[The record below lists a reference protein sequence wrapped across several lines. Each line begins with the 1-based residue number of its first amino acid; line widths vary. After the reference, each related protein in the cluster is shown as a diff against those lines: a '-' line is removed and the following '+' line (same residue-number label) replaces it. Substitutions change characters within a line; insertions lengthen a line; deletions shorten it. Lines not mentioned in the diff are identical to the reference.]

1 MELRH
6 LRYFVAVAEAMNFSK
21 AAHSLHMAQPPL
33 SRQIKQLED
42 EIGTPLLLRNRGGV
56 VLTDAGRIFLQQA
69 QTILDQSAHAL
80 ASARRVAKGEL
91 GTLRVG
97 IGSGLGYAVKRVLV
111 EHAKRYPEVEI
122 ECLDIL
128 STLQN
133 AALYGR
139 EIDVGFLRP
148 PIDTEHL
155 VSRKLFDESF
165 SVYLPRS
172 HPLARRRKLRLIQ
185 LKDAPLLLYDRAV
198 SSGVYDKTLEL
209 YRHAGF
215 SPKIIRT
222 RTAPYEEAGAL
233 LVAAGKGIYIGVGAI
248 RGKPGSHI
256 QVVTV
261 RLDEPDAKVAAHLA
275 WRRGETSAVVLA
287 FVESVRRIFGFPC

>member
-6 LRYFVAVAEAMNFSK
+6 LRYFVAVAEARNFSK
-21 AAHSLHMAQPPL
+21 AAHSLNIAQPPL

-42 EIGTPLLLRNRGGV
+42 EIGTPLLSRNSGGV
-56 VLTDAGRIFLQQA
+56 ALTDAGLIFLKQA
-69 QTILDQSAHAL
+69 RTILEQSAYAV
-80 ASARRVAKGEL
+80 ASARRAAKGEL
-91 GTLRVG
+91 GTLRIG
-97 IGSGLGYAVKRVLV
+97 IGSGLSHAVKRALV
-111 EHAKRYPEVEI
+111 EHVKRYPEVEI
-122 ECLDIL
+122 ECFDIL

-133 AALYGR
+133 AALYNR

-155 VSRKLFDESF
+155 ISKKLFEEPF

-172 HPLARRRKLRLIQ
+172 HRLARRRKLRLTQ
-185 LKDAPLLLYDRAV
+185 LKDEPLLLYDRAV

-209 YRHAGF
+209 YRGAGF
-215 SPKIIRT
+215 TPRIIRT

-233 LVAAGKGIYIGVGAI
+233 LVTARKGIYIGVGAV
-248 RGKPGSHI
+248 RGKPGGNM

-261 RLDEPDAKVAAHLA
+261 PLDEPNAKVAVHLA
-275 WRRGETSAVVLA
+275 WRRGEISAVILA
-287 FVESVRRIFGFPC
+287 FVESVRRVFKLL

>member
-6 LRYFVAVAEAMNFSK
+6 LRYFVAVAEALNFSK
-21 AAHSLHMAQPPL
+21 AARALHMAQPPL
-33 SRQIKQLED
+33 SRQIQQLED
-42 EIGTPLLLRNRGGV
+42 EIGVSLFLRNRGGV

-69 QTILDQSAHAL
+69 QTILDQATHAV
-80 ASARRVAKGEL
+80 ASVRRVAKGEL
-91 GTLRVG
+91 GILRIG
-97 IGSGLGYAVKRVLV
+97 IGSGLGHAVKLVLV
-111 EHAKRYPEVEI
+111 EHAKKYPEVVI

-133 AALYGR
+133 TALCER

-155 VSRKLFDESF
+155 VSETLFDEPF

-172 HPLARRRKLRLIQ
+172 HRLARHRKLRLAQ
-185 LKDAPLLLYDRAV
+185 LKNEPLLLYDRAV

-209 YRHAGF
+209 YRQAGLT
-215 SPKIIRT
+215 PKIIRT

-233 LVAAGKGIYIGVGAI
+233 LVAAGKGMYMGVGAV
-248 RGKPGSHI
+248 RSKPGSRT
-256 QVVTV
+256 QVVMV
-261 RLDEPDAKVAAHLA
+261 RLDEPNAKVAAHLA

-287 FVESVRRIFGFPC
+287 FIESVRGIFKLPR